1 MVPQLLLNTSQ
12 IKSGSELMPTLFAV
26 AEHARRTAPITML
39 IASLAYS
46 QSGPKMGHHRSQQV
60 KRVFCLPPK
69 MGHHRSQQV
78 KRVFCLPRSFFE
90 SYYNKKDGDQATT
103 ML

>member
-12 IKSGSELMPTLFAV
+12 KNSGSELMPTLLAV
-26 AEHARRTAPITML
+26 TQHARRTAPNTML

-46 QSGPKMGHHRSQQV
+46 ESGPKMG
-60 KRVFCLPPK
+60 
-69 MGHHRSQQV
+69 HRSQQV